1 MRLIVD
7 FVFSASIY
15 LAQALSRTPLS
26 TIAHCNVSLYIV
38 LHRLERC
45 AAQHIEEA
53 CYGLGGFEEFR
64 GGDGVVFFCVDGNV
78 GEGAFGVVEIGSSG
92 RKGGHA

>member
-7 FVFSASIY
+7 FVFSASI
-15 LAQALSRTPLS
+15 LSVQALSGTPML
-26 TIAHCNVSLYIV
+26 TLAHCNVSLYIV

-53 CYGLGGFEEFR
+53 CYGLGGFEEFG
-64 GGDGVVFFCVDGNV
+64 GGDGVVLFCVDGNV
-78 GEGAFGVVEIGSSG
+78 GEGAFGIVEIRSSG